1 MSYRD
6 SVGVVSLRGEVD
18 IVQAHDLRER
28 LVTAIRNED
37 LGLVV
42 DLTDAT
48 YIDSVGVSLLF
59 ELAERLAERQLRL
72 AVVVPEGGL
81 VTRVLRIVNLKSVA
95 EVHATVND
103 AVAAIQRRLRRRR
116 RAGEHDAHHREQPPD
131 GDVVPWSGARFI
143 AMLNTSGGSAPAGRV
158 HRLRLH
164 VDAPAPRSA

>member
-1 MSYRD
+1 MNGQPQSDVIYRD

-18 IVQAHDLRER
+18 IVQAHHLRER

-42 DLTDAT
+42 NLTDAT

-95 EVHATVND
+95 PVHTTVND
-103 AVAAIQRRLRRRR
+103 AVAAI
-116 RAGEHDAHHREQPPD
+116 HD
-131 GDVVPWSGARFI
+131 
-143 AMLNTSGGSAPAGRV
+143 
-158 HRLRLH
+158 
-164 VDAPAPRSA
+164 

>member
-1 MSYRD
+1 MNEQPQSDVSYRD

-28 LVTAIRNED
+28 LVKAIRNED

-72 AVVVPEGGL
+72 AVVLPEAGL

-95 EVHATVND
+95 EIHWTVND
-103 AVAAIQRRLRRRR
+103 AVAAI
-116 RAGEHDAHHREQPPD
+116 HD
-131 GDVVPWSGARFI
+131 
-143 AMLNTSGGSAPAGRV
+143 
-158 HRLRLH
+158 
-164 VDAPAPRSA
+164 

>member
-1 MSYRD
+1 MNEQPQSDVIYRD

-81 VTRVLRIVNLKSVA
+81 VDASAADREP
-95 EVHATVND
+95 EVRRPGPHD
-103 AVAAIQRRLRRRR
+103 RQRRGRGDPRLAAPAQGRQAG
-116 RAGEHDAHHREQPPD
+116 AGEHDARRREQPPD
-131 GDVVPWSGARFI
+131 GDVVPGAAARFI
-143 AMLNTSGGSAPAGRV
+143 GRC
-158 HRLRLH
+158 
-164 VDAPAPRSA
+164 

>member
-1 MSYRD
+1 MNEQPQSDVSYRD
-6 SVGVVSLRGEVD
+6 SVGVVSLHGEVD

-28 LVTAIRNED
+28 LVKAIRNED

-72 AVVVPEGGL
+72 AVVLPEAGL

-95 EVHATVND
+95 EVHGTVKD
-103 AVAAIQRRLRRRR
+103 AVAAI
-116 RAGEHDAHHREQPPD
+116 HD
-131 GDVVPWSGARFI
+131 
-143 AMLNTSGGSAPAGRV
+143 
-158 HRLRLH
+158 
-164 VDAPAPRSA
+164 